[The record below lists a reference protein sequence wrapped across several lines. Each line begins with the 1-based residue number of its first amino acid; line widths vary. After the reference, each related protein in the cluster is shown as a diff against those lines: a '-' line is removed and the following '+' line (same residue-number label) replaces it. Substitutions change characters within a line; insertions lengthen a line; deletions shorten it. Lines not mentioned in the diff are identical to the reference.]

1 MALISAGW
9 ALYATAVLVV
19 GISRNL
25 QAWRWLALGLLGITV
40 LKVFLVDMAEV
51 RQIWRVLSFLVLGA
65 LLMACSYA
73 YTRVERKRRLED
85 KPAEKGVSP

>member
-9 ALYATAVLVV
+9 ALYATAVLVI

-25 QAWRWLALGLLGITV
+25 PAWRWLALGLLGVTL
-40 LKVFLVDMAEV
+40 LKVLCVDMAEV

-73 YTRVERKRRLED
+73 YTRLERRKKLEE
-85 KPAEKGVSP
+85 KPAGKEITP